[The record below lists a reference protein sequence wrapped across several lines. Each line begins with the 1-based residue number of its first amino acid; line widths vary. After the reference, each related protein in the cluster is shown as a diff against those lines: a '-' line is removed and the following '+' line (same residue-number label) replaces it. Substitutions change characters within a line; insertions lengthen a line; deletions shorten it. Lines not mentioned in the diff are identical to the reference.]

1 MTANSGKAALEAL
14 AAKPFG
20 LVFTDLWMPAMDGGE
35 LTRRIRQVPSWRGLP
50 VIAVT
55 ADTEATDHFSLEDFT
70 AVMNKPV
77 SLPQMSSLVEK
88 YCAVRSSTP
97 A

>member
-1 MTANSGKAALEAL
+1 MVTVLEAL
-14 AAKPFG
+14 AARSFG
-20 LVFTDLWMPAMDGGE
+20 MVFTDLWMPSMNGEE
-35 LTRRIRQVPSWRGLP
+35 LTRRIRQVPGWRGLP

-55 ADTEATDHFSLEDFT
+55 ADTEATGHFSMGDFT

-77 SLPQMSSLVEK
+77 SLPQMTAIVER
-88 YCAVRSSTP
+88 YCGARGNNMP